1 MARLGLQWGTVVGIG
16 LAASCMLG
24 PLGCTS
30 EDEPDNTTPDAASDA
45 PRSDGR
51 TDTSVNPD
59 VSTDGNTADQRDAG
73 GPDVS
78 ADTTADGRTDATPEG
93 GNCVG
98 GGDAARD
105 GMAGLLA
112 VQALGCPRCHQ
123 EEPVDAGTFL
133 SGRAMPLAT
142 SDAGS
147 LYGKNLTPDP
157 VTGLGCWTDE
167 QISNAFMNGVNERG
181 QMLCTRMPRYNMR
194 VDSGVAQEIVD
205 FLRTLPPVNKAI
217 PETTYCP
224 PPAGGD
230 GGTDAGDAGDGG
242 SIPEGGP
249 IDASDAG
256 LDVAAPD
263 VAPDAG
269 PDATPDAGA
278 DAHDAGVDAT
288 DSGSDAG
295 ADTTGDTGTDAGA
308 DADND
313 ANG

>member
-1 MARLGLQWGTVVGIG
+1 MARLGLQWGTFVGIG
-16 LAASCMLG
+16 LAASCVLG
-24 PLGCTS
+24 PMGCAS
-30 EDEPDNTTPDAASDA
+30 EDEPDTTPDAASDA
-45 PRSDGR
+45 PRSDAR

-59 VSTDGNTADQRDAG
+59 VSNDGNTVDQRDAG

-78 ADTTADGRTDATPEG
+78 ADTSTDGRTDATPEG

-105 GMAGLLA
+105 GMAGMLA
-112 VQALGCPRCHQ
+112 VQALNCVRCHQ
-123 EEPVDAGTFL
+123 DEAADAGIFL
-133 SGRAMPLAT
+133 SGKAMALAT

-157 VTGLGCWTDE
+157 VTGLGCWTDP
-167 QISNAFMNGVNERG
+167 QIANAILNGTNQNG
-181 QMLCTRMPRYNMR
+181 QTLCTRMPRFNTR
-194 VDSGVAQEIVD
+194 IDGGVAQEIVD

-224 PPAGGD
+224 PQAPVDAGSEAGTDGAAPD
-230 GGTDAGDAGDGG
+230 GGAPDSGDAGTDGTAPEAGPDGTTTDAG
-242 SIPEGGP
+242 
-249 IDASDAG
+249 SDAQ
-256 LDVAAPD
+256 DAA
-263 VAPDAG
+263 
-269 PDATPDAGA
+269 A
-278 DAHDAGVDAT
+278 DGAT

-295 ADTTGDTGTDAGA
+295 TDTNGDAGTDSGS